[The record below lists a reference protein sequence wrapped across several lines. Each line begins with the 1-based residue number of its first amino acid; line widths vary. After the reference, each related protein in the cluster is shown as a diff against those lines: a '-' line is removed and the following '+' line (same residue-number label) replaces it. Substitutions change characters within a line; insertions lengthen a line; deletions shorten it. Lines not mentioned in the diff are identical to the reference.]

1 MLAPAIR
8 NCSLIALACLMT
20 YCAGKDANWDL
31 LNYHFY
37 IAHAW
42 THDKYLVDFMGAGP
56 NSYFNPLGYLPFY
69 WMVMAG
75 WHSLTIGL
83 LLGAFHG
90 ISLIVLWNISERL
103 LFKGLP
109 QAHWLTLLSVL
120 LAASSPVFAGTVGG
134 TFLEPTLTVLVLCS
148 LLITALGCERSG
160 FTNST
165 LLILAGGLL
174 IGLAT
179 GLKLTNIVFL
189 AAMGLSLLSIIG
201 LRWRGLFITMT
212 FLIGVIVGY
221 LLANGWWANHLYQEF
236 GNPFFPFFNEI
247 FQSPDFSTAKLDHD
261 RFKPNS
267 LWDVL
272 VLPFRM
278 ADFHSWIY
286 IENNAPDIRPAL
298 LVFFSFAFA
307 TRLLLSRTRA
317 IHDPQKSSNV
327 GRRIIFAFFIYS
339 VAFWLWTTGNGRYA
353 LPILI
358 LLGPLLTWLIFM
370 VMGNAK
376 KAIALA
382 SFVLILQVFHAWS
395 AGNPRWAYAE
405 WTPHWFEVA
414 VPPRLKDNPYAYL
427 SMGTARSNSVIAPF
441 FHPQSTYLSLMGGT
455 YSFQPDGPG
464 SKRIRQFISDNEN
477 RLRMLI
483 TIPSGREKPTSE
495 SFNYWDSL
503 LAPWSLKIN
512 RSDCEFVDMTLDQ
525 DKALASPASSGIP
538 SQFKSSNDNRI
549 PMLTCALQ
557 QGTGE
562 NEETRLERR
571 RVTAVFDRIEE
582 FCPLLFSPRGWH
594 LTRSTSGWHRTYLQS
609 DIVVYAIKGRLTL
622 SKREFGPF
630 DVDMGT
636 IEDWEHGRSKFV
648 CQRLAKPW

>member
-1 MLAPAIR
+1 
-8 NCSLIALACLMT
+8 
-20 YCAGKDANWDL
+20 
-31 LNYHFY
+31 
-37 IAHAW
+37 
-42 THDKYLVDFMGAGP
+42 
-56 NSYFNPLGYLPFY
+56 
-69 WMVMAG
+69 MAG
-75 WHSLTIGL
+75 WHSLAIGL

-90 ISLIVLWNISERL
+90 ISLIALWHITQRF

-109 QAHWLTLLSVL
+109 QAHWLTLFSVL

-134 TFLEPTLTVLVLCS
+134 TFLEPTLTVFVLCS
-148 LLITALGCERSG
+148 LLITALGCESSD

-174 IGLAT
+174 MGLAT

-189 AAMGLSLLSIIG
+189 AALGLSLLSIVG
-201 LRWRGLFITMT
+201 LRLRGLVITIT
-212 FLIGVIVGY
+212 FSIGVIAGY
-221 LLANGWWANHLYQEF
+221 LIANGWWAHHLYQEF

-272 VLPFRM
+272 ALPFRM

-298 LVFFSFAFA
+298 LVLFSFAFA
-307 TRLLLSRTRA
+307 TKLLLSRVRA
-317 IHDPQKSSNV
+317 IHASPKSSNV
-327 GRRIIFAFFIYS
+327 GRLIIFAFFIYS
-339 VAFWLWTTGNGRYA
+339 TAFWLWTTGNGRYA
-353 LPILI
+353 LPILMLI
-358 LLGPLLTWLIFM
+358 GPLLTLVIFR
-370 VMGNAK
+370 VMGNMK
-376 KAIALA
+376 QAIALA
-382 SFVLILQVFHAWS
+382 SFALILQVFHAWS
-395 AGNPRWAYAE
+395 AGNPRWSNAE
-405 WTPHWFEVA
+405 WTPHWFEVS

-427 SMGTARSNSVIAPF
+427 SMGTSRSNSVIAPF
-441 FHPQSTYLSLMGGT
+441 LHPQSTYLSLMGGT

-477 RLRMLI
+477 RLRMVI
-483 TIPSGREKPTSE
+483 TIPPGRKEPNSE
-495 SFNYWDSL
+495 SFNYWDNL

-512 RSDCEFVDMTLDQ
+512 RSDCEFADMTLDQ
-525 DKALASPASSGIP
+525 DKVLPLPASSDI
-538 SQFKSSNDNRI
+538 SNQLKLGNENLI
-549 PMLTCALQ
+549 PMLSCALQ

-562 NEETRLERR
+562 DEETRLERR

-594 LTRSTSGWHRTYLQS
+594 LTRSTTGWHRTYLQS

-636 IEDWEHGRSKFV
+636 IEDWEQGRSKFA
-648 CQRLAKPW
+648 CQRLTKPW